1 MNTKQ
6 LSKMGIPSDCLNTAI
21 KCIQKAAELK
31 TPGNVIKSIITD
43 IVAAPEKFVDGVVYD
58 YDAALISCFN
68 GLAAAIFAEKNFK
81 RPEPISY
88 KTWGTDID
96 EGSHSQMKQ
105 ACNMPNAVAAAMMPD
120 AHLGYGLPIGGVL
133 ALDNAVCPFAVGVDI
148 ACRMKLSLID
158 MPVATLDSKFNL
170 YKEALERGTRF
181 GIGDKGRS
189 VFPQPKN
196 HSVMDEDWDI
206 TKVTKSQKDKA
217 HKQLG
222 TSGSGNHFVE
232 YGIFTVDEDCAREL
246 GLSAG
251 QYVSILSH
259 SGSRGPGSAVCN
271 AYSTIAQTMLPN
283 RYNDLGRLAW
293 LDLDT
298 EEGQEYWA
306 AMELMG
312 KFAAANHEVIHKSV
326 SKLLGADLIWTVE
339 NHHNFAWK
347 EVHGGKEVIVH
358 RKGATPAGEGVL
370 GVIPGSMGT
379 PAFVVKGKGNPESLN
394 SASHGAGRA
403 MSRNA
408 AKDKYTW
415 KAVKNDLEKKGI
427 IVLDAAADEV
437 PGVYKDIF
445 TVMEQQKDLVQIM
458 GRFDPK
464 IVLMCGDGSKSED

>member
-1 MNTKQ
+1 MNTRQ
-6 LSKMGIPSDCLNTAI
+6 LAKMGVPECCMKVAI
-21 KCIQKAAELK
+21 KCIQEASKQK
-31 TPGNVIKSIITD
+31 IVIKDIIPS
-43 IVAAPEKFVDGVVYD
+43 V
-58 YDAALISCFN
+58 ISNTKNYIEDVIF
-68 GLAAAIFAEKNFK
+68 GDLAKAIIEDRNFY

-88 KTWGTDID
+88 KVWGEID
-96 EGSHSQMKQ
+96 AGSAAQMQQ
-105 ACNMPNAVAAAMMPD
+105 ACSMPN
-120 AHLGYGLPIGGVL
+120 GYGICIGGVL
-133 ALDNAVCPFAVGVDI
+133 ALDNAVSPFCVGVDI
-148 ACRMKLSLID
+148 ACRMKLSLVD
-158 MPVATLDSKFNL
+158 MPVSTLQSKFNL

-206 TKVTKSQKDKA
+206 TKVTKGQKDKA

-232 YGIFTVDEDCAREL
+232 YGIFTVDEECAKEL
-246 GLSAG
+246 GLAAG
-251 QYVSILSH
+251 EYVSILSH

-271 AYSTIAQTMLPN
+271 AYSTIAQVQLSSK
-283 RYNDLGRLAW
+283 YKDLGRLAW
-293 LDLDT
+293 LDLNT
-298 EEGQEYWA
+298 EEGQEYWS

-312 KFAAANHEVIHKSV
+312 RFASANHDIIHKSV
-326 SKLLGADLIWTVE
+326 VKLLGADLIWSVE

-403 MSRNA
+403 MSRTA
-408 AKDKYTW
+408 AKDKYNW
-415 KAVKNDLEKKGI
+415 KSVKNDLEKKGI

-445 TVMEQQKDLVQIM
+445 TVMAQQKDLVQIM